1 VVPILFQRAA
11 KSACTAGEN
20 KGKTLEEYFVV
31 RQVLAPQAA
40 GLAAR
45 AKGVQVR
52 FKAPKGVEAA
62 NLGVAILVEERDR
75 METLDCLAVPVR

>member
-1 VVPILFQRAA
+1 
-11 KSACTAGEN
+11 
-20 KGKTLEEYFVV
+20 
-31 RQVLAPQAA
+31 VLAPQAA